1 MSITG
6 VALTK
11 VGTMRTRILP
21 LLAIGLI
28 VAGCGG
34 GGEEKGDSSGSP
46 AASGTPNA
54 KGPDETGTADAGGK
68 MIVTYEDATSPEAI
82 NGKKLL
88 QDNKVLEDLAA
99 DINQT
104 LKLPIDIPLLGSQC
118 DTPNAFWN
126 PNKKTVTICYEDAD
140 LSQKIFVK
148 AGDKDPDTS
157 AIGSEDAT
165 FYHEAGH
172 MAVTLYNLPITG
184 REEDAAD
191 QLSAYILL
199 TPGDSGKVD
208 SESVQAV
215 KDFARTFAAYA
226 ELKAQMGAKDN
237 MADEHSLDQQR
248 VYNLQCW
255 IYGSNP
261 EANADIV
268 SSGGLPEE
276 RAQRCPDE
284 WKQIAHAWS
293 TLLDDHWK

>member
-1 MSITG
+1 
-6 VALTK
+6 
-11 VGTMRTRILP
+11 MRIRILP
-21 LLAIGLI
+21 VLAVGLV

-34 GGEEKGDSSGSP
+34 GGGEEKADSSGSP
-46 AASGTPNA
+46 AASQTPNA
-54 KGPDETGTADAGGK
+54 KGPDETATAGADGK
-68 MIVTYEDATSPEAI
+68 LIVTYDDATSPDAI

-104 LKLPIDIPLLGSQC
+104 LKLPIDIPLRGSQC
-118 DTPNAFWN
+118 DQANAFWS
-126 PNKKTVTICYEDAD
+126 PSKKTITICYEDAD

-148 AGDKDPDTS
+148 AGDPKPDAS
-157 AIGSEDAT
+157 AIGAEDAT
-165 FYHEAGH
+165 FYHETGH
-172 MAVTLYNLPITG
+172 MAITLYDLPITG
-184 REEDAAD
+184 KEEDAAD
-191 QLSAYILL
+191 QLAAYILL

-208 SESVQAV
+208 AESVQSV

-226 ELKAQMGAKDN
+226 DLKAQMGAADN
-237 MADEHSLDQQR
+237 LADVHSLDLQR

-276 RAQRCPDE
+276 RAKGCPEE
-284 WKQIAHAWS
+284 WKQLAHAWS
-293 TLLDDHWK
+293 TLLDEHWK

>member
-1 MSITG
+1 
-6 VALTK
+6 
-11 VGTMRTRILP
+11 MRTRILAVLAVG
-21 LLAIGLI
+21 LL

-34 GGEEKGDSSGSP
+34 SAGEKADSSGSP
-46 AASGTPNA
+46 AASETSKA
-54 KGPDETGTADAGGK
+54 KGPDDTATADAGGK
-68 MIVTYEDATSPEAI
+68 MTVVYDDATSPDAI

-88 QDNKVLEDLAA
+88 QDNKVLEELAA
-99 DINQT
+99 DINQS
-104 LKLPIDIPLLGSQC
+104 LKLPQDIPLHGSQC
-118 DTPNAFWN
+118 DQPNAFWS
-126 PNKKTVTICYEDAD
+126 PSKKTITICYEDAD

-148 AGDKDPDTS
+148 AGDKDADTS

-184 REEDAAD
+184 KEEDAAD
-191 QLSAYILL
+191 QLAAYILL
-199 TPGDSGKVD
+199 TPGDDGKVD

-226 ELKAQMGAKDN
+226 ELKAQMGATDN
-237 MADEHSLDQQR
+237 MADVHSLDQQR

-276 RAQRCPDE
+276 RAQGCADE
-284 WKQIAHAWS
+284 WKQVSHAWS
-293 TLLDDHWK
+293 TLLEDHWK